1 MLIGN
6 FLSGFCCFVIDSSL
20 ARELLVDQH
29 DEANV
34 RRDMNEIRHE
44 AFIKTGHSFVPP
56 CLLDAVPGAFVSV
69 VLILKASADD
79 LVGISGGGGNQ
90 LRNCSERQVFG
101 GRLK

>member
-1 MLIGN
+1 M
-6 FLSGFCCFVIDSSL
+6 FCFSSYVNGL

-56 CLLDAVPGAFVSV
+56 CFLDAVPGAFVGV
-69 VLILKASADD
+69 ILVLKTRTNH
-79 LVGISGGGGNQ
+79 LVWIGSGGGDQ
-90 LRNCSERQVFG
+90 L
-101 GRLK
+101 